1 MVSTTAARWLV
12 LASAVL
18 FSTGGAAI
26 KTGAFSGA
34 QVSAFRSGIAA
45 IMLSIYL
52 VAVRGGRLRISLA
65 LLPAGV
71 LYAATLTLFVAANKL
86 TTAANAIFLQAV
98 APLYI
103 LLLGP
108 SVLGERWTSRD
119 LAHVG
124 ALAFGLALCFAGQET
139 PTVSAP
145 DPATGNLLAV
155 LSSVAWAGTLLFLR
169 HFGKSGQTTPLAW
182 ARSSSATR
190 WRPRWRSPSPGRR
203 PARRRWRGPPLVYL
217 GMFQIGL
224 AYVFF
229 TRAIR
234 QVSALEAS
242 LLLLIEPV
250 LNPIW
255 TWLMHGESPGVIHAG
270 RRRGDRRCHGTARG
284 HRAAGKTSRRS
295 RGSHPRSSS
304 RRRASGLHW

>member
-26 KTGAFSGA
+26 KTGAFSAA

-124 ALAFGLALCFAGQET
+124 ALAFGLALCFAGQEA

-155 LSSVAWAGTLLFLR
+155 LSGVAWAGTLLFLR
-169 HFGKSGQTTPLAW
+169 HFGKSEADDTAGLGAVIVGNAMAAAVAIPFAWPPPSAPAVAW
-182 ARSSSATR
+182 ATV
-190 WRPRWRSPSPGRR
+190 
-203 PARRRWRGPPLVYL
+203 VYL

-234 QVSALEAS
+234 HVSALEAS

-255 TWLMHGESPGVIHAG
+255 AWLMHGESPGVSTLIGGAVIVSATAL
-270 RRRGDRRCHGTARG
+270 RAVTAPRG
-284 HRAAGKTSRRS
+284 
-295 RGSHPRSSS
+295 
-304 RRRASGLHW
+304 